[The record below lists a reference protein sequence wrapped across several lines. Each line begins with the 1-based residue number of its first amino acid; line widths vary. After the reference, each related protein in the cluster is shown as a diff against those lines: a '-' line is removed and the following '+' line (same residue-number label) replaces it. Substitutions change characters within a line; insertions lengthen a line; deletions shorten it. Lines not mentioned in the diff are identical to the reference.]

1 MDFSLN
7 LTEHHT
13 PTAKFDIIVVM
24 LFFQVIDHTNPNFQ
38 LNNKYR

>member
-13 PTAKFDIIVVM
+13 PTAKFDIIVCY
-24 LFFQVIDHTNPNFQ
+24 VIFSG
-38 LNNKYR
+38 YRSYKSKFSVKQ